1 MEFIEESKA
10 MLEASLEGVRD
21 HLSLRGRGY
30 PENLEFPQLL
40 RLALRLVSGEA
51 VKPLKEPLLYRVG
64 LLLTEHNIV
73 YPSYERRHIRFKPQL
88 PLYRILLEIA
98 VEKGYESILDV
109 EAREAIERMGE
120 PALSSTLPSDG
131 KIIGALVLP

>member
-21 HLSLRGRGY
+21 HLSLGGRGY

-64 LLLTEHNIV
+64 LLLTEHNIM
-73 YPSYERRHIRFKPQL
+73 YPS
-88 PLYRILLEIA
+88 
-98 VEKGYESILDV
+98 
-109 EAREAIERMGE
+109 
-120 PALSSTLPSDG
+120 
-131 KIIGALVLP
+131 